1 MSFEMT
7 LDNVGH
13 EMIPRI
19 IGQNGKSIKKIISSS
34 WRMYENYQNEG
45 KGVGENKPKL
55 VIKIMKKDEGVS
67 VKIVTESETM
77 RKFAVHSLK
86 TNVKAIVAKSMGN
99 TFRLYAEMPNSCIGM
114 LLGKKAQFMRKDL
127 EDIADEISEDYEPSF
142 GSLAQK
148 TWTKVVA
155 VSCDVTPEFLESIRS
170 SETKSFVGWEPES
183 QDTEVVEILVKTN
196 GLPNNV
202 FLDLVNRL
210 SEKLDERIK
219 RIVSRHQETMSSIEE
234 ALQYDDDDNDDN
246 DDNEYSPESPR

>member
-1 MSFEMT
+1 MT
-7 LDNVGH
+7 LEGVGH

-34 WRMYENYQNEG
+34 WRMFENYQNEG

-55 VIKIMKKDEGVS
+55 VIKISKKDEGVS
-67 VKIVTESETM
+67 AEIVTESETM

-86 TNVKAIVAKSMGN
+86 TNVKAIVEKSTGN
-99 TFRLYAEMPNSCIGM
+99 IFRLYADMPHSCIGM

-127 EDIADEISEDYEPSF
+127 DEVADEISGEYEPSF

-155 VSCDVTPEFLESIRS
+155 VPSNTVTPELLENIKD

-183 QDTEVVEILVKTN
+183 PDSEMVEILVSTR
-196 GLPNNV
+196 GLPKEV
-202 FLDLVNRL
+202 FIDLVNRL
-210 SEKLDERIK
+210 SEKLDDRIK
-219 RIVSRHQETMSSIEE
+219 EIVSRYQESMSSIEE
-234 ALQYDDDDNDDN
+234 ALQSDY
-246 DDNEYSPESPR
+246 